1 MKRAFMA
8 DLGATADTREEPARK
23 VLRPATARAAT
34 EETVM
39 DAIVT
44 IESREV

>member
-1 MKRAFMA
+1 MA
-8 DLGATADTREEPARK
+8 DMGATADTREEPARK